1 MDDEYDGARW
11 LSTRQR
17 ARGRRDDG
25 RRTREGGA
33 LPDVRYARMR
43 GGNAGRRAGRI
54 SGLREDSIDP
64 AGAEV
69 FPAIGRGPPTRFIRG
84 TWIAAE
90 SGDQG
95 DVRTHAPVT
104 AGRVGGK

>member
-1 MDDEYDGARW
+1 M
-11 LSTRQR
+11 
-17 ARGRRDDG
+17 
-25 RRTREGGA
+25 
-33 LPDVRYARMR
+33 RYARMR